1 MQSREATSHMEACNR
16 EKPCY
21 NCSTRLEQDACTF
34 RGHKTGAAPAAH
46 RREANGEAMGQ
57 RIDQLEQLVKRLISE
72 RQTVPP
78 TGICDLDYLSAETTK
93 SQVMSPEASDAD
105 ASPGAG
111 MTIMEGD
118 HSVYHGADDWYVVL
132 QEINELKRAWSQDHD
147 DLSDSALRSSLSHTV
162 DGSSLLFNQVKPI
175 ERVEILSSLPHQPEV
190 YRLIS
195 HFFNTKDFP
204 IAVPPILH
212 EPTFRREHCRD
223 SSRTSLIWLGLLF
236 SMLGITMLAYHQ
248 YGEPA
253 EYQGITESLFQLYRM
268 RTAQCLLSGDIS
280 KCLPYT
286 VEALRF
292 NATAEL
298 NRKDD
303 NRRGLWIM
311 TGVVIR
317 AAINMGFHRDPS
329 QSQGFSVLQAE
340 YRRRVWLSVLSMD
353 DMASFLGGFPR
364 VTPAIHSD
372 TEEPRNLH
380 DWELSDDITV
390 LPPSRPMSEPTSVTY
405 LIAKGRLFRAL
416 GRVVDVNNN
425 PGLVPY
431 ETILEVDQAVQEAY
445 ESFPPHMQVAPN
457 QNGDGPVH
465 SRANFSNLSLM
476 AMYNRGI
483 CILHRKSLAK
493 GRVDE
498 RYKFSRERCISSALA
513 LLTYQ
518 QGLEPS
524 FYQLSETRHML
535 TLAAMVLCLE
545 LELRRRAPE
554 ENASLDSEVLLGVLE
569 RSSSCWAAAMG
580 ACDEAWKVHQFL
592 TGMLAGFYGG
602 TDAGTGTEP
611 SHKTSPET
619 PFDLT
624 NFVPTIDADGLGFS
638 FNKEFSSTEFDWATW
653 DTFMNDSG
661 CEKGPIY

>member
-1 MQSREATSHMEACNR
+1 MQSREATSPMEA
-16 EKPCY
+16 
-21 NCSTRLEQDACTF
+21 QDACTF
-34 RGHKTGAAPAAH
+34 RGHKTGAAPAAN

-57 RIDQLEQLVKRLISE
+57 RIDQLEQLVKSLISE

-78 TGICDLDYLSAETTK
+78 TGVSDLDYLSTEVTQ
-93 SQVMSPEASDAD
+93 SRVMSPLASDVD

-111 MTIMEGD
+111 KTIMEGD

-132 QEINELKRAWSQDHD
+132 QEVNELKRAWSQDHD
-147 DLSDSALRSSLSHTV
+147 ILSNSPLRSNLSHTV

-175 ERVEILSSLPHQPEV
+175 ERLDQ
-190 YRLIS
+190 
-195 HFFNTKDFP
+195 
-204 IAVPPILH
+204 
-212 EPTFRREHCRD
+212 HCRD
-223 SSRTSLIWLGLLF
+223 PSRTSLIWLGLLF

-253 EYQGITESLFQLYRM
+253 EYQGITETLFQLYRM

-311 TGVVIR
+311 TGVVIH

-329 QSQGFSVLQAE
+329 QSRGFSVLQAE

-390 LPPSRPMSEPTSVTY
+390 LPPARPMSEPTSVTY

-431 ETILEVDQAVQEAY
+431 ETILEVDQTVQEAY
-445 ESFPPHMQVAPN
+445 ENFPPHMQVAPI

-465 SRANFSNLSLM
+465 TRANFSNLSLM
-476 AMYNRGI
+476 AMYKRGI

-498 RYKFSRERCISSALA
+498 RYRFSQERCISSALA
-513 LLTYQ
+513 LLAYQ

-554 ENASLDSEVLLGVLE
+554 GNASPDSGVLLGVLE
-569 RSSSCWAAAMG
+569 RSNSCWAEAMG
-580 ACDEAWKVHQFL
+580 VCDEAWKVHQFL
-592 TGMLAGFYGG
+592 TGMLAGFHGG
-602 TDAGTGTEP
+602 TDNGTSTEA
-611 SHKTSPET
+611 SHKMSPET
-619 PFDLT
+619 PFDPT
-624 NFVPTIDADGLGFS
+624 NFIPSIDVEGLGFS

-661 CEKGPIY
+661 CEKGSIY